1 MKMMI
6 EGTAALR
13 RAALVL
19 GTLLLTVAGGAQA
32 ASMTVYKTATC
43 GCCKDWVAHVRAAG
57 HDVTV
62 QDMSRAAL
70 VERKRE
76 LGLDSGLAACHTATV
91 EGYVVEGHVPASDIE
106 RMLRERPDIVGIAV
120 PGMPVGSPGMDYGD
134 RRDPYNVIAF
144 RADGAMKVFARYGR

>member
-1 MKMMI
+1 MNQRC
-6 EGTAALR
+6 ERPTRFR

-19 GTLLLTVAGGAQA
+19 GGLLLTMAGGVQA

-62 QDMSRAAL
+62 QDVSRAAL
-70 VERKRE
+70 VERKRD
-76 LGLDSGLAACHTATV
+76 LGLDPGLSACHTAVV

-106 RMLRERPDIVGIAV
+106 RLLRERPDIAGIAV
-120 PGMPVGSPGMDYGD
+120 PGMPVGSPGMEYGD
-134 RRDPYNVIAF
+134 RVDPYNVIAF
-144 RADGAMKVFARYGR
+144 DARGAMKVFARHGQ

>member
-1 MKMMI
+1 MNQRC
-6 EGTAALR
+6 ECPSGFRRVAL
-13 RAALVL
+13 LL
-19 GTLLLTVAGGAQA
+19 GSLLLTMAGGVQA

-62 QDMSRAAL
+62 QDVSRAAL
-70 VERKRE
+70 VERKRD
-76 LGLDSGLAACHTATV
+76 LGLDPGLAACHTAV
-91 EGYVVEGHVPASDIE
+91 ADGYVVEGHVPASDIE

-144 RADGAMKVFARYGR
+144 RADGAMTVFARHGQ